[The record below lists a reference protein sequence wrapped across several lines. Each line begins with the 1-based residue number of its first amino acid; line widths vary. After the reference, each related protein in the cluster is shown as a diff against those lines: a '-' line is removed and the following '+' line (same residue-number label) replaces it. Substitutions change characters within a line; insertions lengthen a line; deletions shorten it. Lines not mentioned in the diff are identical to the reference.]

1 MFNPLTDFEDLSGK
15 VIIIT
20 TRVRSDFHSNDRS
33 HSFLAKRLVM
43 PQLNTLLAPV
53 LMYLGSRTEEKGGG
67 AITKLQEEGI
77 GSGDVVEERKFNK
90 RNGRLVDYHETRGK
104 G

>member
-1 MFNPLTDFEDLSGK
+1 
-15 VIIIT
+15 
-20 TRVRSDFHSNDRS
+20 
-33 HSFLAKRLVM
+33 M

-77 GSGDVVEERKFNK
+77 GSGDVVWLLCDLSTPALAKKSGETFLSKDERLDVLSTSKKAF
-90 RNGRLVDYHETRGK
+90 LVMFLQSI
-104 G
+104 